1 MRSIFLGLVRFSH
14 ACLLLWPLTVM
25 AELSSSLESSN
36 SISVNSLLDTSLLI
50 ELAAEHFMNTSE
62 PDALSLATL
71 ELSGYAELTP
81 RLTSDVLFSYDEDS
95 ESIEFDTLVMNFQY
109 EHYNQWLL
117 AAGRDYL
124 PFGAF
129 ITHQVNDTL
138 ALEFA
143 ETRQLFAGIAYEN
156 HGVVAELYIY
166 QDEGGNEWE
175 DEGKNENEAG
185 KLGGSIVY
193 QGHLHHLGLDYI
205 ESLHGEEGISIH
217 GHIDVE
223 NFILIAERIVSLG
236 SHDQIDQI
244 ELAYQFGTLFI
255 SAAYQTTHV
264 VDVFELPAEKS
275 SLTVHGD
282 LNQYAQL
289 GLELGRADGNESM
302 KIQLSILL

>member
-1 MRSIFLGLVRFSH
+1 MVGTSMRSIFLGLVRFSH

-95 ESIEFDTLVMNFQY
+95 ESIEFDTLVMNFQH
-109 EHYNQWLL
+109 ENYNQWLL
-117 AAGRDYL
+117 AVGRDYL

-138 ALEFA
+138 SLEFS
-143 ETRQLFAGIAYEN
+143 ETRQLFTGIAYEN
-156 HGVVAELYIY
+156 HGIVTKLYLY
-166 QDEGGNEWE
+166 Q
-175 DEGKNENEAG
+175 DEGKNEGEVG

-205 ESLHGEEGISIH
+205 GSLHGDEGVSIH
-217 GHIDVE
+217 GHINVKS
-223 NFILIAERIVSLG
+223 FILIAERIMSLG
-236 SHDQIDQI
+236 NSQQIDQF

-264 VDVFELPAEKS
+264 IDAFELHAEKT

-282 LNQYAQL
+282 FNQYAQL
-289 GLELGRADGNESM
+289 GIELGRADDNESM
-302 KIQLSILL
+302 KMRLSILL

>member
-1 MRSIFLGLVRFSH
+1 
-14 ACLLLWPLTVM
+14 M

-95 ESIEFDTLVMNFQY
+95 ESIEFDTLVMNFQH

-143 ETRQLFAGIAYEN
+143 EARQLFAGIAYEN
-156 HGVVAELYIY
+156 HGVVTELYIY

-175 DEGKNENEAG
+175 DDGKNENEAG
-185 KLGGSIVY
+185 QLGGSIVY

-205 ESLHGEEGISIH
+205 GSLHGDEGVSIH
-217 GHIDVE
+217 GHINVKS
-223 NFILIAERIVSLG
+223 FILIAERIMSLG
-236 SHDQIDQI
+236 NSQQIDQF

-264 VDVFELPAEKS
+264 IDAFELHAEKT

-282 LNQYAQL
+282 FNQYAQL
-289 GLELGRADGNESM
+289 GIELGRADDNESM
-302 KIQLSILL
+302 KMRLSILL